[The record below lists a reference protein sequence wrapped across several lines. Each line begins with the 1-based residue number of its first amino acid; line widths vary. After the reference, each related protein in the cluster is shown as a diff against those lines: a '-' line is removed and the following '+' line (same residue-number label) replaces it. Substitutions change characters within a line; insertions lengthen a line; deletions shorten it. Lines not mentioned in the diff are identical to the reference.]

1 MKHNAKL
8 CVNSLCSEEQLY
20 GIDLCEEHFLAGG
33 KYQSASAKKR
43 LKIIISY
50 FRDEDLASNF
60 TQGQR
65 SVMHELFFGTI
76 KLSVARD
83 QINQVA
89 RRHHLPLLDITIP
102 MSNDDVRR
110 KKWWEKVEDSS
121 KCHRCQEVEE
131 DYCFYLDGP
140 MLCADCI
147 KNWVHPKSRKPKYKI
162 VQKISRKCV
171 NCSSYDLI
179 SSELTINGLNGAVIP
194 AGRLCWNCADS
205 EIAMNKR
212 GDSGFEKCDECLT
225 CSTRGAYK
233 VRNHD
238 DVILEN
244 ECDGCYWVHKR

>member
-1 MKHNAKL
+1 
-8 CVNSLCSEEQLY
+8 
-20 GIDLCEEHFLAGG
+20 
-33 KYQSASAKKR
+33 
-43 LKIIISY
+43 
-50 FRDEDLASNF
+50 
-60 TQGQR
+60 
-65 SVMHELFFGTI
+65 
-76 KLSVARD
+76 
-83 QINQVA
+83 
-89 RRHHLPLLDITIP
+89 
-102 MSNDDVRR
+102 
-110 KKWWEKVEDSS
+110 
-121 KCHRCQEVEE
+121 
-131 DYCFYLDGP
+131 

-212 GDSGFEKCDECLT
+212 GYSGFEKCDECLT

>member
-1 MKHNAKL
+1 MKDNAKL

-60 TQGQR
+60 TQGQG
-65 SVMHELFFGTI
+65 SIMHNLYFGTI
-76 KLSVARD
+76 KVSVARD
-83 QINQVA
+83 RINRVA
-89 RRHHLPLLDITIP
+89 RMENLPLLDIRIP

-110 KKWWEKVEDSS
+110 KAWWEKVEDSS

-131 DYCFYLDGP
+131 EHCFYLDGP

-147 KNWVHPKSRKPKYKI
+147 KNSVHFKSGKPKYKL

-171 NCSSYDLI
+171 NCSSYDLPNSDLI
-179 SSELTINGLNGAVIP
+179 GLDGAVIP

-212 GDSGFEKCDECLT
+212 GYSGFEKCDECLT
-225 CSTRGAYK
+225 YSTRGAYK

-244 ECDGCYWVHKR
+244 ECDGCYRVHKR